1 MAARVHPDAAQH
13 AAQQAEQA
21 LDDAAQHVAQQAEAF
36 DDAAQQTAKQAEQKL
51 DDAAQK
57 VEQKVDNVLD
67 KARLKAVDLGN
78 EKLNLRDVREALCTT
93 CNEHPELMDVAI
105 EAWDSFG
112 MGGFKDTL
120 KAGVNNIA
128 QKAKGEL
135 KAQAEA
141 GKLQLQSTAKIAFD
155 KMELDE
161 LGDAVG
167 DNEILKAF
175 LSIMGPFLAQGGTA
189 TLKKYKKD
197 PLTYDE
203 KRGLELH
210 EAIPLW
216 KWVMGPFWWLGG
228 GTSEKKG
235 DATEAA
241 PAPSP
246 APAAAAPPAADVKGG
261 DAANVNPK
269 GKEEVV
275 NKGIVATVFLL
286 ASFCINLWVLAVYN
300 LFTDGDTGECCQW
313 MLPRWNAPDS
323 DTDALTQILSFTA
336 LLMLPFAI
344 VSLEKLAMNTATLP
358 VCGALVAQLEEH
370 YAPDVLEELW
380 GGNSVLRCTRPGWL
394 PCEKGTLTLTLTLT
408 VTLTLTL

>member
-1 MAARVHPDAAQH
+1 MAARVHPDAAQQ

-57 VEQKVDNVLD
+57 VQQKVDNVLD
-67 KARLKAVDLGN
+67 KVRLKAVDLGN

-93 CNEHPELMDVAI
+93 CNKHPELMDVAI

-120 KAGVNNIA
+120 KAGVNEIA

-228 GTSEKKG
+228 G
-235 DATEAA
+235 
-241 PAPSP
+241 
-246 APAAAAPPAADVKGG
+246 
-261 DAANVNPK
+261 
-269 GKEEVV
+269 
-275 NKGIVATVFLL
+275 
-286 ASFCINLWVLAVYN
+286 
-300 LFTDGDTGECCQW
+300 GE
-313 MLPRWNAPDS
+313 
-323 DTDALTQILSFTA
+323 
-336 LLMLPFAI
+336 
-344 VSLEKLAMNTATLP
+344 
-358 VCGALVAQLEEH
+358 
-370 YAPDVLEELW
+370 
-380 GGNSVLRCTRPGWL
+380 
-394 PCEKGTLTLTLTLT
+394 
-408 VTLTLTL
+408 